1 MRASAY
7 PQTASDVLREAHD
20 AVDGETSTVGELID
34 ALGVASYTPLVMLPS
49 LALVSPLSGIPGFTA
64 LCGVLIAAVCA
75 QQIMERPSL
84 WLPGWIKRAEMSS
97 DKARRA
103 LSWLVRPVGWLD
115 RVTRRRLHGL
125 VTPPLVRFPQGV
137 CLVLGLIMPL
147 LELIPF
153 TSSIAAA
160 VIALVTTGI
169 FMGDGLLVLM
179 GLICAG
185 AIAGGFA
192 VLV

>member
-1 MRASAY
+1 MCALAY

-34 ALGVASYTPLVMLPS
+34 ALGIASYTPLVMVPS
-49 LALVSPLSGIPGFTA
+49 LALVSPLSGIPGFSS
-64 LCGVLIAAVCA
+64 LCGLLIAAVCA

-84 WLPGWIKRAEMSS
+84 WVPGWIKRAEMSS
-97 DKARRA
+97 EKARRG
-103 LSWLVRPVGWLD
+103 LSWLVRPVRWLD

-125 VTPPLVRFPQGV
+125 VTPPLVRLPQGV
-137 CLVLGLIMPL
+137 CLLLGLIIPL
-147 LELIPF
+147 LEFIPF

-160 VIALVTTGI
+160 VIAVVTTGI
-169 FMGDGLLVLM
+169 FMGDGLLVLI

-185 AIAGGFA
+185 AIAGGLA